1 MQVILLEKIGKL
13 GNIGDKANV
22 KAGYGRNYLVPQGK
36 AVFATEA
43 NIADV
48 ETRRAGLE
56 AAAADKL
63 GLAQARAAKLE
74 AMGTITISAIAGDE
88 GKLFGSVGVRELED
102 AINAAG
108 GEVYKS
114 EINLPTGGFRHIGE
128 FTFDVQLHLD
138 LVQSVTLVIEA
149 E

>member
-22 KAGYGRNYLVPQGK
+22 KAGFGRNYLVPQGK

-48 ETRRAGLE
+48 EIRRAGLE

-63 GLAQARAAKLE
+63 
-74 AMGTITISAIAGDE
+74 

-108 GEVYKS
+108 GEVSKS
-114 EINLPTGGFRHIGE
+114 EINLPTGGFRHVGE